1 MKRNAADIA
10 RNLTSKL
17 WAKYLE
23 RVPYARIY
31 KELIE
36 KKQGQVVID
45 HVAFRTL
52 KTHTGE
58 QPDGISDIRHI
69 IKCFGYQ
76 PAGKYS
82 FHKKKI
88 SAIHFEHPDKTL
100 PRFFVSQLEV
110 EKYPP
115 WAQKLINETV
125 KDTPYLLSDN
135 GIELLNRLCDDGQLT
150 TEAAFL
156 LEDELMNYF
165 TRPWR
170 APLKETVLKLNDIS
184 QYAAWVLLHGNSVNH
199 FAASI
204 NHQNVPAWPDLE
216 TTARML
222 DSKGIPM
229 KEIPEGEKNSILQQT
244 ATQAVK
250 EEVEVIGEDGIEKII
265 WTYAYFELTQRGYTE
280 IDGRQEL
287 YSGFLEKQA
296 RQLFSMTQT
305 RDN

>member
-1 MKRNAADIA
+1 MKRSATDIA
-10 RNLTSKL
+10 RNLIGKL
-17 WAKYLE
+17 WEKYLE
-23 RVPYARIY
+23 RVIYARIY

-36 KKQGQVVID
+36 KKEGRVVID
-45 HVAFRTL
+45 HIAFRTL

-88 SAIHFEHPDKTL
+88 SAIHFEHPDGSL

-110 EKYPP
+110 EAYPL
-115 WAQKLINETV
+115 WAQQLINDAV

-135 GIELLNRLCDDGQLT
+135 GIELLNRLFADGQLT
-150 TEAAFL
+150 TEAALL
-156 LEDELMNYF
+156 LEEELIDYF

-199 FAASI
+199 FATSV

-216 TTARML
+216 STARLL

-229 KEIPEGEKNSILQQT
+229 KEIPEGEKDSMLQQT

-250 EEVEVIGEDGIEKII
+250 EDVEVLGEDGPEKIN
-265 WTYAYFELTQRGYTE
+265 WTYAYFELTQRGY
-280 IDGRQEL
+280 IRVDGQEVL
-287 YSGFLEKQA
+287 YSGFIEKQA